1 MHSHWAFAAAASAH
15 QFPMGFFIVRF
26 FLPHLFAAQ
35 LRQPKNF
42 ASSRWIL
49 LPSYFRPVVSHQNG
63 EIFRPFLMHRFM
75 ILKLQHFSQR
85 KFSENLKCQHDFGV
99 SWIFD
104 FRHRIYVKVTRVTY
118 LQPFGGIE
126 YSVSERGELLQLAKV
141 KSRGYFY
148 FVGTSN
154 REKEFLINFNMICS
168 VGSLI
173 SHFICLFIVHSYLF
187 FNQSRD

>member
-1 MHSHWAFAAAASAH
+1 M
-15 QFPMGFFIVRF
+15 
-26 FLPHLFAAQ
+26 
-35 LRQPKNF
+35 
-42 ASSRWIL
+42 
-49 LPSYFRPVVSHQNG
+49 
-63 EIFRPFLMHRFM
+63 
-75 ILKLQHFSQR
+75 
-85 KFSENLKCQHDFGV
+85 
-99 SWIFD
+99 
-104 FRHRIYVKVTRVTY
+104 TY